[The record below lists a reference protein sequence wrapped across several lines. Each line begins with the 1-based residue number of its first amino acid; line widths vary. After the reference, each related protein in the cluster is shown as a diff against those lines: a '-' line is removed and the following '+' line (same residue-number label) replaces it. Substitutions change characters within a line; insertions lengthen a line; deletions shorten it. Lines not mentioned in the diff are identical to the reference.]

1 MALNLEA
8 LSGGMQM
15 DLLWTNPDPTETFSA
30 QTVSLD
36 LSLYDLVLVRASVYY
51 TSVAYVPEVV
61 GRIGERITLIAPVW
75 INSAD
80 TGVAYRYANIT
91 STGVSFETAQHSTDN
106 EHAIPQEI
114 YGIKL

>member
-15 DLLWTNPDPTETFSA
+15 DLLWTNPNPTKTFSA

-51 TSVAYVPEVV
+51 TSVAYVSAVV
-61 GRIGERITLIAPVW
+61 GRIGERITLMAPTG
-75 INSAD
+75 

-91 STGVSFETAQHSTDN
+91 STGVSFETAQQSTN
-106 EHAIPQEI
+106 NQHAIPQEI